1 MKELKFTPENLQ
13 RHLRNDRRI
22 ITTTRDS
29 YKGGCGTVFKIE
41 GLGYFVVMRYEHYS
55 DTQLRELCKDH
66 YRDEGFP
73 TVGAMVTEL
82 ERLYPDSK
90 DFYVYQLTEVFLD

>member
-13 RHLRNDRRI
+13 RHLRNDRRT

-29 YKGGCGTVFKIE
+29 YKGGVGTVFKIE

-55 DTQLRELCKDH
+55 NLQLRELCKDH
-66 YRDEGFP
+66 YQEEGFP
-73 TVGAMVTEL
+73 TIGAFINEL
-82 ERLYPDSK
+82 EKLYPNAK
-90 DFYVYQLTEVFLD
+90 EFYVYHLMEVFLE